1 MARANRRILSSLTDH
16 GRDGSRLSLVPVPI
30 GETFYLD
37 IYGCGLS
44 SRDSQGE
51 RLPDIAAAR
60 TRALLTATNLL
71 RVRLHPQGAGQ
82 SVTVVVRDEGGERHR
97 VTILAG

>member
-16 GRDGSRLSLVPVPI
+16 GRDGHRLSLVPV

-44 SRDSQGE
+44 SRDSEGE
-51 RLPDIAAAR
+51 RLPDFAAAR
-60 TRALLTATNLL
+60 MQALLTATNLL
-71 RVRLHPQGAGQ
+71 RVRLHPHGAGQ
-82 SVTVVVRDEGGERHR
+82 CVTVVVRDESGERYR
-97 VTILAG
+97 MTILAG

>member
-1 MARANRRILSSLTDH
+1 MARTNRRILSSVTDH
-16 GRDGSRLSLVPVPI
+16 GRDGRRLSLVPVPV

-44 SRDSQGE
+44 SCDNQGE

-60 TRALLTATNLL
+60 LQALLTATNLL
-71 RVRLHPQGAGQ
+71 RVCLHPQGLGQ
-82 SVTVVVRDEGGERHR
+82 SVTVVVRDEGGERYR
-97 VTILAG
+97 VTIFAG

>member
-1 MARANRRILSSLTDH
+1 MARAHRRILSSVTDY
-16 GRDGSRLSLVPVPI
+16 GRDGRRLSLLPVPV

-44 SRDSQGE
+44 SRDIQGE
-51 RLPDIAAAR
+51 RLPDIGAAR
-60 TRALLTATNLL
+60 VQALLTATNLL
-71 RVRLHPQGAGQ
+71 QARLHPQGAGQ
-82 SVTVVVRDEGGERHR
+82 SVTVVVRDEAGERYR

>member
-1 MARANRRILSSLTDH
+1 MARANRRILSSVRDH
-16 GRDGSRLSLVPVPI
+16 GRDGHRLSLVPVPV

-37 IYGCGLS
+37 IYGCGLL
-44 SRDSQGE
+44 SRDNQGE

-60 TRALLTATNLL
+60 LQALLTATNLL
-71 RVRLHPQGAGQ
+71 RACLHPRGVGQ
-82 SVTVVVRDEGGERHR
+82 SVTVVVRDEAGERYR